1 MYDYGRR
8 NRRHETENP
17 MIKLIATDV
26 DGTLVKD
33 GTMQIDPEYMTVIKE
48 LVQKGIIF
56 AVCSGRQFISERKL
70 FAPIKDQL
78 LYITDGGT
86 VVRTPQE
93 ILMVHT
99 MPRDVW
105 SGMCRMVQEQMP
117 HCDCFVATPDYCLA
131 EDAGSRM
138 FHWLRDSYGYDI
150 REAERLADI
159 PEQDIIKFTVYHK
172 SACEEMCAPLFTPA
186 WKDKAQLA
194 AAGKEWM
201 DCNPLGANK
210 GTAIEFVQKHF
221 GISPEETC
229 TFGDNLNDIEMLELC
244 RRQRQRGS
252 HRRGKRY
259 LCALLGEWSPSG
271 SENIFIA
278 KKNRV
283 RPAAVP
289 RRTRFFFI
297 SAEVRRHIGCGSCQ

>member
-1 MYDYGRR
+1 
-8 NRRHETENP
+8 

-150 REAERLADI
+150 REAERLADRLPQI
-159 PEQDIIKFTVYHK
+159 CLRGNV
-172 SACEEMCAPLFTPA
+172 CAALYPGMER
-186 WKDKAQLA
+186 Q
-194 AAGKEWM
+194 
-201 DCNPLGANK
+201 
-210 GTAIEFVQKHF
+210 GTA
-221 GISPEETC
+221 C
-229 TFGDNLNDIEMLELC
+229 R
-244 RRQRQRGS
+244 RRQRVDGLQ
-252 HRRGKRY
+252 
-259 LCALLGEWSPSG
+259 
-271 SENIFIA
+271 
-278 KKNRV
+278 
-283 RPAAVP
+283 
-289 RRTRFFFI
+289 
-297 SAEVRRHIGCGSCQ
+297 SAWCK

>member
-1 MYDYGRR
+1 MYNYGRR

-93 ILMVHT
+93 ILMVH
-99 MPRDVW
+99 W
-105 SGMCRMVQEQMP
+105 SSMCRMVQEQMP

-172 SACEEMCAPLFTPA
+172 SASPRHGRTRHSLPPPA
-186 WKDKAQLA
+186 KSGW
-194 AAGKEWM
+194 
-201 DCNPLGANK
+201 
-210 GTAIEFVQKHF
+210 TAIRLVQIRALRSSSCRS
-221 GISPEETC
+221 ISA
-229 TFGDNLNDIEMLELC
+229 F
-244 RRQRQRGS
+244 RR
-252 HRRGKRY
+252 K
-259 LCALLGEWSPSG
+259 
-271 SENIFIA
+271 
-278 KKNRV
+278 
-283 RPAAVP
+283 RPA
-289 RRTRFFFI
+289 RSEIT
-297 SAEVRRHIGCGSCQ
+297 